1 MANTP
6 ILDQINSPEDL
17 KKLRQDQL
25 AELCSEI
32 REFLIENVSKT
43 GGHLSANLGAVEIS
57 VGLHRVFS
65 SPEDHL
71 MFDVG
76 HQCYTHKLLTGR
88 KERFST
94 LRQLDG
100 LSGFLRPDES
110 KHDCFISGH
119 ASNSISAAL
128 GMARASRLCGEACS
142 TVCVIGDGALTG
154 GMVYEALND
163 AGQSHEPLIIVFND
177 NEMSI
182 GKNVGALAK
191 RLSTMRS
198 KPGYF
203 KLKWRVK
210 HFLCRFPNGDRLIRW
225 ISARKNRIKVALLK
239 ETLFEIMGFRYLGP
253 ADGNDIT
260 AVCDLLDEAKSL
272 RRPVVVHLKTVKGKG
287 YFRSE
292 VSPDRFHGVSAFDVI
307 SGQPRKQS
315 GIGFSDAFG
324 AALTAYADTDAS
336 ICAVTAAME
345 AGTGLSMF
353 AQRFPERFF
362 DVGIAEEHAVTMSAG
377 MAVGG
382 LRPVCAIYSTFLQ
395 RGYDQLLHDV
405 AIQQTHVVFAV
416 DRAGLVG
423 EDGQTHQG
431 IFDVPYLTSVP
442 NMTVLSPSTHAE
454 LQTALRQALYDYDG
468 PVAVRYPRGSERDVR
483 GDTFDRSIALL
494 RDGSDITLV
503 SYGILINEVMRA
515 AALLD
520 AQGVKAEVVKL
531 NCLTDFDWQVL
542 SRSVQKNGRLVVA
555 EDCAESGCIG
565 EKLIARLAQ
574 DGNLPSFVRLVNLK
588 DRFIPEGKVDQL
600 YQRYGIDGSAI
611 AAAALEGFEVERQK
625 KA

>member
-6 ILDQINSPEDL
+6 ILDQINCPEDL

-65 SPEDHL
+65 SPGDHL

-88 KERFST
+88 RDRFST

-110 KHDCFISGH
+110 EHDCFISGH

-128 GMARASRLCGEACS
+128 GMARASRLRGETCS

-154 GMVYEALND
+154 GMAYEALND

-182 GKNVGALAK
+182 GKNVGALAQ
-191 RLSTMRS
+191 RLSAMRS
-198 KPGYF
+198 KPAYF

-210 HFLCRFPNGDRLIRW
+210 HFLCRFRNGDRLIRW
-225 ISARKNRIKVALLK
+225 ISARKNRLKVALLK
-239 ETLFEIMGFRYLGP
+239 ETIFEIMGFRYLGP

-324 AALTAYADTDAS
+324 AALTAYADTDPS

-377 MAVGG
+377 MAAGG
-382 LRPVCAIYSTFLQ
+382 LRPVCAVYSTFLQ

-405 AIQQTHVVFAV
+405 AIQRTHVVFAV

-431 IFDVPYLTSVP
+431 LFDVPYLTSIP
-442 NMTVLSPSTHAE
+442 NMTVLAPSTHAE
-454 LQTALRQALYDYDG
+454 LQTALRQALYDCDG
-468 PVAVRYPRGSERDVR
+468 PVAVRYPRGSERDVH
-483 GDTFDRSIALL
+483 GDTFAKTAVLL
-494 RDGSDITLV
+494 REGDDVTIV
-503 SYGILINEVMRA
+503 SYGILINEAVRA
-515 AALLD
+515 AELLERR
-520 AQGVKAEVVKL
+520 GVQADLIKL
-531 NCLTDFDWQVL
+531 NRLTDFDWQTL
-542 SRSVQKNGRLVVA
+542 RDSVQKTGRLIVA
-555 EDCAESGCIG
+555 EDCAQAGCMG
-565 EKLIARLAQ
+565 EKLAARLAQ
-574 DGNLPSFVRLVNLK
+574 DGAIPPFVRLVNLK
-588 DRFIPEGKVDQL
+588 NRFIPEGKVEQL
-600 YQRYGIDGSAI
+600 YQRYGIDGPAI
-611 AAAALEGFEVERQK
+611 AAAALEGLEFER
-625 KA
+625 

>member
-6 ILDQINSPEDL
+6 ILDQINCPEDL

-110 KHDCFISGH
+110 EHDCFISGH

-128 GMARASRLCGEACS
+128 GMARASRLRGEACS

-324 AALTAYADTDAS
+324 AALTAYADTDSS

-454 LQTALRQALYDYDG
+454 LQMALRQALYDYDG

-494 RDGSDITLV
+494 HDGSDITLV

-542 SRSVQKNGRLVVA
+542 SRSVQKTGRLVVA
-555 EDCAESGCIG
+555 EDCAESGCVG

-600 YQRYGIDGSAI
+600 YQRYGIDSSAI

>member
-6 ILDQINSPEDL
+6 ILDQINCPEDL
-17 KKLRQDQL
+17 KRLRQDSL

-65 SPEDHL
+65 SPDDYIL
-71 MFDVG
+71 FDVG
-76 HQCYTHKLLTGR
+76 HQCYTHKILTGR
-88 KERFST
+88 KQRFPT

-110 KHDCFISGH
+110 TFDSFISGH

-128 GMARASRLCGEACS
+128 GMARASRLRGENRS

-154 GMVYEALND
+154 GMAYEALND
-163 AGQSHEPLIIVFND
+163 AGQSKEPFIVVFND

-191 RLSTMRS
+191 RLSHMRS

-203 KLKWRVK
+203 KLKWKVK
-210 HFLCRFPNGDRLIRW
+210 HFLHRFPNGDKVIRW
-225 ISARKNRIKVALLK
+225 ISLRKNRLKVALLK
-239 ETLFEIMGFRYLGP
+239 ESIFEIMGFRYLGP
-253 ADGNDIT
+253 ANGNDIT

-272 RRPVVVHLKTVKGKG
+272 RCPVVVHLKTVKGKG

-292 VSPDRFHGVSAFDVI
+292 SSPDRFHGVAAFDVI

-315 GIGFSDAFG
+315 GMGFSDAFG
-324 AALTAYADTDAS
+324 AALSAFAESDDS

-345 AGTGLSMF
+345 AGTGLSLF
-353 AQRFPERFF
+353 SQRFPARFF

-377 MAVGG
+377 LAAGG
-382 LRPVCAIYSTFLQ
+382 MRPVCAIYSTFLQ
-395 RGYDQLLHDV
+395 RGYDQLIHDV
-405 AIQQTHVVFAV
+405 AIQKNHVVFAV

-431 IFDVPYLTSVP
+431 IFDVPYLTSIP
-442 NMTVLSPSTHAE
+442 NLAVFAPASHSE
-454 LQTALRQALYDYDG
+454 LQAALRKALYEYNT
-468 PVAVRYPRGSERDVR
+468 PVAIRYPRGGEREFR
-483 GDTFDRSIALL
+483 ENSFEQSIAVV
-494 RDGSDITLV
+494 RKGSDVTLL
-503 SYGILINEVMRA
+503 SYGILINETLA
-515 AALLD
+515 AAESLQK
-520 AQGVKAEVVKL
+520 QGVDAEVLKL
-531 NCLTDFDWQVL
+531 NCLTDYEL
-542 SRSVQKNGRLVVA
+542 SSIVYSVQKTGRLIVA
-555 EDCAESGCIG
+555 EDCLQAGGMG
-565 EKLIARLAQ
+565 EKIAAQ
-574 DGNLPSFVRLVNLK
+574 LNIAGAAPSFLRLINLQRK
-588 DRFIPEGKVDQL
+588 FIPEGKVHEL
-600 YQRYGIDGSAI
+600 YQRYGIDSSAI
-611 AAAALEGFEVERQK
+611 AAAALEGMRIER
-625 KA
+625 

>member
-1 MANTP
+1 MRCH
-6 ILDQINSPEDL
+6 S
-17 KKLRQDQL
+17 
-25 AELCSEI
+25 CH
-32 REFLIENVSKT
+32 
-43 GGHLSANLGAVEIS
+43 GGRNRALHVCTAFPGA
-57 VGLHRVFS
+57 
-65 SPEDHL
+65 
-71 MFDVG
+71 
-76 HQCYTHKLLTGR
+76 
-88 KERFST
+88 
-94 LRQLDG
+94 
-100 LSGFLRPDES
+100 
-110 KHDCFISGH
+110 
-119 ASNSISAAL
+119 
-128 GMARASRLCGEACS
+128 
-142 TVCVIGDGALTG
+142 
-154 GMVYEALND
+154 
-163 AGQSHEPLIIVFND
+163 
-177 NEMSI
+177 
-182 GKNVGALAK
+182 
-191 RLSTMRS
+191 
-198 KPGYF
+198 
-203 KLKWRVK
+203 
-210 HFLCRFPNGDRLIRW
+210 
-225 ISARKNRIKVALLK
+225 
-239 ETLFEIMGFRYLGP
+239 
-253 ADGNDIT
+253 
-260 AVCDLLDEAKSL
+260 
-272 RRPVVVHLKTVKGKG
+272 
-287 YFRSE
+287 
-292 VSPDRFHGVSAFDVI
+292 
-307 SGQPRKQS
+307 
-315 GIGFSDAFG
+315 
-324 AALTAYADTDAS
+324 
-336 ICAVTAAME
+336 
-345 AGTGLSMF
+345 
-353 AQRFPERFF
+353 FF

-520 AQGVKAEVVKL
+520 SQGVKAEVVKL

-542 SRSVQKNGRLVVA
+542 SRSVRKTGRLVVA

-625 KA
+625 KT

>member
-6 ILDQINSPEDL
+6 ILDQINCPEDL

-65 SPEDHL
+65 SPGDHL

-88 KERFST
+88 RDRFST

-110 KHDCFISGH
+110 EHDCFISGH

-128 GMARASRLCGEACS
+128 GMARASRLRGETCS

-154 GMVYEALND
+154 GMAYEALND

-182 GKNVGALAK
+182 GKNVGALAQ
-191 RLSTMRS
+191 RLSAMRS
-198 KPGYF
+198 KPAYF

-210 HFLCRFPNGDRLIRW
+210 HFLCRFRNGDRLIRW
-225 ISARKNRIKVALLK
+225 ISARKNRLKVALLK
-239 ETLFEIMGFRYLGP
+239 ETIFEIMGFRYLGP

-324 AALTAYADTDAS
+324 AALTAYADTDPS

-377 MAVGG
+377 MAAGG
-382 LRPVCAIYSTFLQ
+382 LRPVCAVYSTFLQ

-405 AIQQTHVVFAV
+405 AIQRTHVVFAV

-431 IFDVPYLTSVP
+431 LFDVPYLTSIP
-442 NMTVLSPSTHAE
+442 NMTVLAPSTHAE
-454 LQTALRQALYDYDG
+454 LQTALRQALYDCDG
-468 PVAVRYPRGSERDVR
+468 PVAVRYPRGSERDVH
-483 GDTFDRSIALL
+483 GDTFAKTAVLL
-494 RDGSDITLV
+494 REGDDVTIV
-503 SYGILINEVMRA
+503 SYGILINEAVRA
-515 AALLD
+515 AELLERR
-520 AQGVKAEVVKL
+520 GVQADLIKL
-531 NCLTDFDWQVL
+531 NRLTDFDWQTL
-542 SRSVQKNGRLVVA
+542 RDSVQKTGRLIVA
-555 EDCAESGCIG
+555 EDCAQAGCMG
-565 EKLIARLAQ
+565 EKLAARLAQ
-574 DGNLPSFVRLVNLK
+574 DGAIPPFVRLVNLK
-588 DRFIPEGKVDQL
+588 NRFIPEGKVEQL
-600 YQRYGIDGSAI
+600 YQRYGIDGPAI
-611 AAAALEGFEVERQK
+611 AAAALEGLELER
-625 KA
+625 

>member
-6 ILDQINSPEDL
+6 ILDQINCPEDL

-65 SPEDHL
+65 SPGDHL

-88 KERFST
+88 RDRFST

-110 KHDCFISGH
+110 EHDCFISGH

-128 GMARASRLCGEACS
+128 GMARASRLRGETCS

-154 GMVYEALND
+154 GMAYEALND

-182 GKNVGALAK
+182 GKNVGALAQ
-191 RLSTMRS
+191 RLSAMRS
-198 KPGYF
+198 KPAYF

-210 HFLCRFPNGDRLIRW
+210 HFLCRFRNGDRLIRW
-225 ISARKNRIKVALLK
+225 ISARKNRLKVALLK
-239 ETLFEIMGFRYLGP
+239 ETIFEIMGFRYLGP

-324 AALTAYADTDAS
+324 AALTAYADTDPS

-377 MAVGG
+377 MAAGG
-382 LRPVCAIYSTFLQ
+382 LRPVCAVYSTFLQ

-405 AIQQTHVVFAV
+405 AIQRTHVVFAV

-431 IFDVPYLTSVP
+431 LFDVPYLTSIP
-442 NMTVLSPSTHAE
+442 NMTVLAPSTHAE
-454 LQTALRQALYDYDG
+454 LQTALRQALYDCDG
-468 PVAVRYPRGSERDVR
+468 PVAVRYPRGSERGVR
-483 GDTFDRSIALL
+483 GDTFAKTAVLL
-494 RDGSDITLV
+494 REGDDVTIV
-503 SYGILINEVMRA
+503 SYGILINEAVRA
-515 AALLD
+515 AELLERR
-520 AQGVKAEVVKL
+520 GVQADLIKL
-531 NCLTDFDWQVL
+531 NRLTDFDWQTL
-542 SRSVQKNGRLVVA
+542 RDSVQKTGRLIVA
-555 EDCAESGCIG
+555 EDCAQAGCMG
-565 EKLIARLAQ
+565 EKLAARLAQ
-574 DGNLPSFVRLVNLK
+574 DGAIPPFVRLVNLK
-588 DRFIPEGKVDQL
+588 NRFIPEGKVEQL
-600 YQRYGIDGSAI
+600 YQRYGIDGPAI
-611 AAAALEGFEVERQK
+611 AAAALEGLELER
-625 KA
+625 

>member
-6 ILDQINSPEDL
+6 ILDQINCPEDL

-65 SPEDHL
+65 SPGDHL

-88 KERFST
+88 RDRFST

-110 KHDCFISGH
+110 EHDCFISGH

-128 GMARASRLCGEACS
+128 GMARASRLRGETCS

-154 GMVYEALND
+154 GMAYEALND

-182 GKNVGALAK
+182 GKNVGALAQ
-191 RLSTMRS
+191 RLSAMRS
-198 KPGYF
+198 KPAYF

-210 HFLCRFPNGDRLIRW
+210 HFLCRFRNGDRLIRW
-225 ISARKNRIKVALLK
+225 ISARKNRLKVALLK
-239 ETLFEIMGFRYLGP
+239 ETIFEIMGFRYLGP

-324 AALTAYADTDAS
+324 AALTAYADTDPS

-377 MAVGG
+377 MAAGG
-382 LRPVCAIYSTFLQ
+382 LRPVCAVYSTFLQ

-405 AIQQTHVVFAV
+405 AIQRTHVVFAV

-431 IFDVPYLTSVP
+431 LFDVPYLTSIP
-442 NMTVLSPSTHAE
+442 NMTVLAPSTHAE
-454 LQTALRQALYDYDG
+454 LQTALRQALYDCDG
-468 PVAVRYPRGSERDVR
+468 PVAVRYPRGSERDVH
-483 GDTFDRSIALL
+483 GDTFAKTAVLL
-494 RDGSDITLV
+494 REGDDVTIV
-503 SYGILINEVMRA
+503 SYGILINEAVRA
-515 AALLD
+515 AELLERR
-520 AQGVKAEVVKL
+520 GVQADLIKL
-531 NCLTDFDWQVL
+531 NRLTDFNWQTL
-542 SRSVQKNGRLVVA
+542 RDSVQKTGRLIVA
-555 EDCAESGCIG
+555 EDCAQAGCMG
-565 EKLIARLAQ
+565 EKLAARLAQ
-574 DGNLPSFVRLVNLK
+574 DGAIPPFVRLVNLK
-588 DRFIPEGKVDQL
+588 NRFIPEGKVEQL
-600 YQRYGIDGSAI
+600 YQRYGIDGPAI
-611 AAAALEGFEVERQK
+611 AAAALEGLELER
-625 KA
+625 